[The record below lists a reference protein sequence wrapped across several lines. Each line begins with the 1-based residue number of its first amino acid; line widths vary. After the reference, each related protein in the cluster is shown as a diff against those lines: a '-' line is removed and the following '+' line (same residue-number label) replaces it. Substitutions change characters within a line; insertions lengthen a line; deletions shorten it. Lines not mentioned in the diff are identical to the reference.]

1 MNIQLCLQPP
11 GGVPAHQSVRLGLC
25 VWKPDSDP
33 RLLLTHG
40 AVPNASYTDLTNL
53 GPVPGKGILIPPRR
67 AGPFRT
73 LLAPGY
79 NLEL

>member
-1 MNIQLCLQPP
+1 MSIQLSLQPA
-11 GGVPAHQSVRLGLC
+11 GGVPARQPVSLSLC

-33 RLLLTHG
+33 RLRLTHG

-53 GPVPGKGILIPPRR
+53 GPVPGKDILIPPRR

-73 LLAPGY
+73 LWAPGC